1 MKAKKSIVGS
11 ILLFYSVLYCSY
23 PHAAS
28 SYQFESYLAPSRM
41 HWLGT
46 NSVGQDVVA
55 LLIEGTK
62 WSLIVGFVVA
72 TASTFLSVVLG
83 VWAGYFRKW
92 DPLWNGL
99 ANILLVLPNLLIILL
114 VVAFTGGQYTMLLVL
129 MSVLSWP
136 AYMRII
142 RAQVMSLKEREFIQ
156 ISRQLGNSP
165 LYILTR
171 HFPAHLKS
179 LVQTK
184 WIMTFRY
191 AILTE
196 AGLAFLGLGDPVKVT
211 WGKLLHDGFS
221 NPTIFLNGSWVW
233 LIFPPVLLLAIV
245 TVYISFIIEGTN
257 VKRKSLNRKK
267 RVQCTEESGLRGEQ
281 VTLHYGTSTP
291 IFEDVSLDVQRGEI
305 VSITGPSGSGKTS
318 LARAMY
324 GILPVAYYE
333 GHGQMDG
340 QWTSDPQF
348 SSEHYFKAIA
358 FMYQDARAAF
368 NPLLPIRQQFE
379 ELGVTQDEMNEA
391 LKEVQLHTSIANRYP
406 HECSGGMLSRVLVAL
421 TFVRRPRYVICDEVT
436 SALDPILKKEII
448 ILLQQKAKQLNCG
461 VLMITHDHDVAH
473 AISDRT
479 LQMTKE
485 NRDD

>member
-1 MKAKKSIVGS
+1 
-11 ILLFYSVLYCSY
+11 
-23 PHAAS
+23 
-28 SYQFESYLAPSRM
+28 
-41 HWLGT
+41 
-46 NSVGQDVVA
+46 
-55 LLIEGTK
+55 
-62 WSLIVGFVVA
+62 
-72 TASTFLSVVLG
+72 
-83 VWAGYFRKW
+83 
-92 DPLWNGL
+92 
-99 ANILLVLPNLLIILL
+99 
-114 VVAFTGGQYTMLLVL
+114 MLLVL

-156 ISRQLGNSP
+156 ISRQLGNSH

-221 NPTIFLNGSWVW
+221 NPTIFLNGSWTW
-233 LIFPPVLLLAIV
+233 LVLPPVLLLAIV
-245 TVYISFIIEGTN
+245 TVYISFIIEGKN
-257 VKRKSLNRKK
+257 VKRTKSSLRKE
-267 RVQCTEESGLRGEQ
+267 VHCTKEAGLRGEQ
-281 VTLHYGTSTP
+281 ITLHYGVSKP
-291 IFEDVSLDVQRGEI
+291 IFENVSLDVQRGEI

-340 QWTSDPQF
+340 EWTSHPKF
-348 SSEHYFKAIA
+348 ASAHYFKTIA

-368 NPLLPIRQQFE
+368 NPLLPLRQQFE

-391 LKEVQLHTSIANRYP
+391 LKEVQLHETIANRYP

-421 TFVRRPRYVICDEVT
+421 TFVRRPHYVICDEVT

-448 ILLQQKAKQLNCG
+448 FLLQQKAKQLNCG
-461 VLMITHDHDVAH
+461 VLMITHDHNVAH